1 MGSFKEH
8 RPPAL
13 RPRLLVLDEDA
24 TLVEALS
31 CALQPN
37 VPRLRIDTCSSA
49 AHARQLLF
57 TSSYHGIVC
66 SPSLTV
72 TNGISVL
79 TYSHRIQPSI
89 PFLMTLRADERDLA
103 RHWLDLG
110 VYDFI
115 FSPLDPGQVLE
126 SVRQAFLLSKR
137 RASIAH
143 KERVLVYLS
152 RRQMLYHTSNAE
164 TPLRHEVS
172 KLLQDSILRIE
183 ESAESLKQT
192 VKRIEASLKGLERTC
207 QNNELHARQRAL
219 DRLKHDLAR

>member
-1 MGSFKEH
+1 
-8 RPPAL
+8 
-13 RPRLLVLDEDA
+13 
-24 TLVEALS
+24 
-31 CALQPN
+31 
-37 VPRLRIDTCSSA
+37 
-49 AHARQLLF
+49 
-57 TSSYHGIVC
+57 
-66 SPSLTV
+66 
-72 TNGISVL
+72 
-79 TYSHRIQPSI
+79 
-89 PFLMTLRADERDLA
+89 MTLRADERDLA